1 MLAARG
7 GERKAAL
14 YRAAERRAWY
24 RVIAP
29 DVRNVLRNAVA
40 EEAAYWG
47 ALASTRPYID
57 ESNFVALMLENAHS
71 VTIAG
76 DLPAMMASVE
86 IRAPFL
92 DQEIVSLALAVNYR
106 KKVPHFRRPARLKQI
121 LKTAVSDLVPD
132 ELLYAPKRGFG
143 FDIQERDV
151 LAGPWRK
158 AGDELFSEPE
168 DADGLFVADEVRRLW
183 RTHATPEGRPSDQV
197 AKHFA
202 IQLWLRARRAAELH
216 L

>member
-1 MLAARG
+1 
-7 GERKAAL
+7 
-14 YRAAERRAWY
+14 
-24 RVIAP
+24 
-29 DVRNVLRNAVA
+29 
-40 EEAAYWG
+40 
-47 ALASTRPYID
+47 
-57 ESNFVALMLENAHS
+57 MLENAHS

-216 L
+216 P